1 MTSRKDKPAP
11 YQVGYGKPP
20 LHTRFRKGQ
29 SGNPR
34 GRPRSTATKHA
45 RELVLQEAYRTVIVK
60 EDGMALPLPAI
71 QAVLRSQIDLAL
83 KGNVQAQRAV
93 LAAIR
98 AVEQQKGSEATFAA
112 IDATAAE
119 AAARAAQKA
128 GQNESCRDGAA
139 NQDFA
144 SPGGAEG

>member
-34 GRPRSTATKHA
+34 GRPCGTATKRA

-71 QAVLRSQIDLAL
+71 QAVLRSQIELAL

-98 AVEQQKGSEATFAA
+98 AVEQPKGLEATFAA
-112 IDATAAE
+112 IDARAAE

-128 GQNESCRDGAA
+128 GQNEPCRDGAV